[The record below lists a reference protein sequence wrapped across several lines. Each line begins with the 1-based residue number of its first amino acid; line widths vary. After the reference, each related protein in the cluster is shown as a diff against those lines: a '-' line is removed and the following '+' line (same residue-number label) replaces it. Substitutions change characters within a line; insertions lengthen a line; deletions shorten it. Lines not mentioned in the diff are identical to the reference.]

1 MVRVMKTGRLIAILI
16 AVTMMTA
23 GAWAQDDDNN
33 GPSAPPPNSNVNM
46 QNGPN
51 GPNGPSGPDGSTE
64 GEDVTRDSNH
74 SEAARVSYIHG
85 DVSMQRGDSSGW
97 SAVTVN
103 TPLVPGD
110 QIATGDKSR
119 TEIQLDYAHILRLA
133 AQSQAKMANLSRNQ
147 IQVQIAQ
154 GYANLT
160 VLKGGEANIEIDS
173 PNVAVHPVG
182 PGRVRV
188 QVNSDAET
196 DVIVRSGEVEVTTPQ
211 GSTRVKEGQLITIR
225 GTDNPEYKLV
235 DAPSSDDWDRWNRD
249 RDRTIETASSWHN
262 TNQYY
267 TGSGDL
273 DAHGRWIN
281 VPGYGNVWQP
291 NDQGPNW
298 APYQDGRWVW
308 EPYWGW
314 TWVSYEPW
322 GWAPYHYGRWFYWNT
337 AWVWWPG
344 PIYPYYRPLWA
355 PAFVTFFGFGGH
367 VGFGFG
373 FGTIGWCPVGPFDRF
388 HPWYGRGFHNV
399 NVVNINVINVHNGG
413 VAPLGIRGR
422 QPAFSNVNMA
432 MTNARVRGGITTMSS
447 ADFARGGT
455 GSRRFG
461 VNEGQIRGAQV
472 MTGNVGVVPTHESL
486 QAGRQGMG
494 GRSSIQPVSNNHF
507 FTRNTPPSGPA
518 AFHDQAAQMQHVVQG
533 QGRGDEGMRMGGTS
547 TGAHM
552 PGATTSGTVNA
563 GGMKTMGS
571 NNGGA
576 NEGGRDSFHTFQG
589 AQGSSS
595 NGGNRTGNV
604 EVLRGRGPESNGNNS
619 GSNSGWTKFS
629 QPSGGSSMDHN
640 TGHGMTADSMGGRG
654 NGSYKPPL
662 EMNKPMVTP
671 RDSGRNGSSSSYENG
686 RNGSNSSYRPGPTYS
701 APSYSG
707 PSQPRSYGGNSS
719 YRPGPTYSAPSQPR
733 NYGGSNSSG
742 SYGGYNGGYNGGRN
756 SGSYGVRSSYGGSSG
771 GHSSG
776 SYSSG
781 SSGHSSGGHSSSS
794 HSSGGSGHSSS
805 HH

>member
-1 MVRVMKTGRLIAILI
+1 
-16 AVTMMTA
+16 
-23 GAWAQDDDNN
+23 
-33 GPSAPPPNSNVNM
+33 M

-51 GPNGPSGPDGSTE
+51 GQSGPDGSTP
-64 GEDVTRDSNH
+64 GEDVTRDNNH

-97 SAVTVN
+97 SAVTIN

-110 QIATGDKSR
+110 QIATGDRSR
-119 TEIQLDYAHILRLA
+119 AEVQLDYAHILRLA

-211 GSTRVKEGQLITIR
+211 GSTRIKEGQLITIR
-225 GTDNPEYKLV
+225 GTDNPEYKVV
-235 DAPSSDDWDRWNRD
+235 DAPSSDEWDRWNRD

-267 TGSGDL
+267 TGSSDL
-273 DAHGRWIN
+273 DAHGRWVY

-298 APYQDGRWVW
+298 APYQDGRWAW

-337 AWVWWPG
+337 GWVWWPG

-373 FGTIGWCPVGPFDRF
+373 FGTIGWCPVGPFDSF
-388 HPWYGRGFHNV
+388 HPWYGRGFRNV
-399 NVVNINVINVHNGG
+399 NVVNITNINVINVHNVNTVG
-413 VAPLGIRGR
+413 PLGIRGR
-422 QPAFSNVNMA
+422 QPVFSNVNMA

-486 QAGRQGMG
+486 QAGRPGVG
-494 GRSSIQPVSNNHF
+494 GRSSIQPVSNSHF

-518 AFHDQAAQMQHVVQG
+518 AFHEQAAQMQRVVQG
-533 QGRGDEGMRMGGTS
+533 QGRGEEGMRVGGTS

-552 PGATTSGTVNA
+552 PGATTSGTFNA

-576 NEGGRDSFHTFQG
+576 NEGGRDFHGFSGPQ
-589 AQGSSS
+589 SS
-595 NGGNRTGNV
+595 
-604 EVLRGRGPESNGNNS
+604 GRGAESNSANSNS
-619 GSNSGWTKFS
+619 GSNGGWTKFS
-629 QPSGGSSMDHN
+629 QPSGGNSMDRN
-640 TGHGMTADSMGGRG
+640 AGRGMTADSMGGRG
-654 NGSYKPPL
+654 NSSYKPPL

-671 RDSGRNGSSSSYENG
+671 RDSGRSGSGNSYENG

-701 APSYSG
+701 APSYNT
-707 PSQPRSYGGNSS
+707 PSQSRSYGGNSS
-719 YRPGPTYSAPSQPR
+719 YRPGPTYSAPSQPH
-733 NYGGSNSSG
+733 NYGGSNSG
-742 SYGGYNGGYNGGRN
+742 TYGGYNGGYNSGRN
-756 SGSYGVRSSYGGSSG
+756 SGSYSGRGSYGGYSG

-781 SSGHSSGGHSSSS
+781 HSSSGHSSSS
-794 HSSGGSGHSSS
+794 HSSGGSSSSHSSS